1 MPPPSTR
8 SVVLVYLGDLAKRNT
23 SEVFV
28 VGFFNLALLVI
39 ILLPLMG
46 IMMLANADE
55 RTHWQS
61 PDDTANQQNLS
72 TWSIASGDGVLEL
85 TSVTTARLSK
95 IPFQDQTQPFDC
107 ATGAGDNAPIRFIDY
122 TEALDCTSSLKDTA
136 VTDSRTVNIVMPTDE
151 SMESSDTVTKDSA
164 PTVDQTV
171 MYIVL
176 VYLIVV
182 VIPCLVCF
190 WNVSKIFDPKW
201 AETARI
207 LTLRGAR
214 KGTAAILLSA
224 APLAGLLISVVF
236 SAVPLYL
243 VSRILERVIWEG
255 RGFLPED
262 ALAGLIGAF
271 SCGVLITLM
280 VGVATYLRRMKLFAE
295 TA

>member
-39 ILLPLMG
+39 FLLPLMG
-46 IMMLANADE
+46 VMMLVNADE

-107 ATGAGDNAPIRFIDY
+107 ATGAGDNAPIRFIHY
-122 TEALDCTSSLKDTA
+122 MEALDCTSSLKDSA
-136 VTDSRTVNIVMPTDE
+136 VTDSRTVSIVMPTDE

-164 PTVDQTV
+164 PAVDQTV

-295 TA
+295 TV